1 MDLRVEKTIKSIFN
15 AFLEMRAKSPL
26 EKISVARILE
36 RLLALDFRHV
46 AYPFPVRMPTGAG
59 ECAAMAEELDRT
71 AGIYNEAGEDST

>member
-1 MDLRVEKTIKSIFN
+1 MI
-15 AFLEMRAKSPL
+15 
-26 EKISVARILE
+26 E